1 MASVH
6 SLQEQRWTVCLPAL
20 KPQPRSIHHLSH
32 SWSPLCFSI
41 RAFENRQKM
50 DRDPSKLSRRC
61 FCSQSVGQKIF
72 LSSNWIIF
80 SQDREKPFFK
90 IHLLLKDFIF
100 HPLCPLKNASKA
112 GDLSNTGKTIPVLN
126 LPIPHPEL
134 EVTSLLLLLLNSCR
148 SCGLVPLP
156 WAGFFARTSHYKLT
170 CPCSF
175 LQVNLSQCLWFLKCN
190 TAVWLQ
196 HSHFFPRTTG
206 IKFLKEIQNTLG
218 VHILSLYMTSIYRL
232 LLLSWG
238 S

>member
-80 SQDREKPFFK
+80 SQDTEKNLFLRSIFSLKILYSIPYVPSKMLPKLGISQIQEKPF
-90 IHLLLKDFIF
+90 LY
-100 HPLCPLKNASKA
+100 
-112 GDLSNTGKTIPVLN
+112 
-126 LPIPHPEL
+126 
-134 EVTSLLLLLLNSCR
+134 
-148 SCGLVPLP
+148 
-156 WAGFFARTSHYKLT
+156 WT
-170 CPCSF
+170 CQF
-175 LQVNLSQCLWFLKCN
+175 
-190 TAVWLQ
+190 
-196 HSHFFPRTTG
+196 
-206 IKFLKEIQNTLG
+206 
-218 VHILSLYMTSIYRL
+218 HILSWKSPLCFCSCSTAAGAVGWFHFPGLVFLPEHHTTNSHVLAHSYRWTF
-232 LLLSWG
+232 LSASG
-238 S
+238 F